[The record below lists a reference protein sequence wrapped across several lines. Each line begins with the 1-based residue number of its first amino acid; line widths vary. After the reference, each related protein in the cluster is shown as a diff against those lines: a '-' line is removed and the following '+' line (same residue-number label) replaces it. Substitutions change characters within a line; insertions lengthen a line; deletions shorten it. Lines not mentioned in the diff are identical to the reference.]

1 MPPPRGS
8 QGYDFSPIISHY
20 VLLFTFVLAII
31 GWLTAFIGQA
41 IATSSYTHRSVGPA
55 WFGIFLQLFVVLG
68 VLHTL
73 ATDAIAMHRL
83 QISVFTAVALVF
95 AVIAVD
101 DTIYSPQSSLQA
113 TGAGWIL
120 LAIIIWALYFTSEE
134 DSLQLHVLNMMGT
147 GGLTPPSRH
156 RRRTTIP
163 NRSSTGGIG
172 GGMGNNGYGTYG
184 AGGLVM
190 PTGTSP
196 KGSAAKDVGG
206 LGPTALSSNTPLMT
220 GAGIGDTSMGSQGPT
235 GPEQGEGEGEGDN
248 EGYAYRAKALY
259 AYTASAD
266 DPNEISFTKGEIL
279 EIMDNAGK
287 WWQAKKAD
295 GQRGNY
301 LQII

>member
-1 MPPPRGS
+1 
-8 QGYDFSPIISHY
+8 
-20 VLLFTFVLAII
+20 
-31 GWLTAFIGQA
+31 
-41 IATSSYTHRSVGPA
+41 
-55 WFGIFLQLFVVLG
+55 
-68 VLHTL
+68 
-73 ATDAIAMHRL
+73 
-83 QISVFTAVALVF
+83 VF

-101 DTIYSPQSSLQA
+101 DTIYSSQSSLQA

-120 LAIIIWALYFTSEE
+120 LAIVDILWALYFTSEE

-163 NRSSTGGIG
+163 NRSSTGGVG

-184 AGGLVM
+184 AGGLGNPNVGSLGM
-190 PTGTSP
+190 GSPLGGVGATNGLRASGASP
-196 KGSAAKDVGG
+196 KGSATKDLGG
-206 LGPTALSSNTPLMT
+206 LGPTGLSPNTPLMT
-220 GAGIGDTSMGSQGPT
+220 GAGIGDTSLGSQGPT
-235 GPEQGEGEGEGDN
+235 SAEQGEGEREGEREN

-279 EIMDNAGK
+279 EIVDNAGK

-295 GQRGNY
+295 GQRGIAPSNY